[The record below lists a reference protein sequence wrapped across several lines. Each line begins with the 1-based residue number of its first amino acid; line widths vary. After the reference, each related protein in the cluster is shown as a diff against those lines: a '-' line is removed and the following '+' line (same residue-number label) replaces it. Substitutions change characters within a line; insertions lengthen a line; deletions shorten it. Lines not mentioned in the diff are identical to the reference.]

1 MLMKIQKNNFL
12 KSVKLLLD
20 SKSIKEELKSVND
33 FIYHFENF
41 FSDVILKVNNEKQT
55 SGGIALSSQHA
66 KDCLKDPIRTVRFLK
81 GIYKAIITLDKKFVN
96 EKTTILYAGCGPLGT
111 LILPLL
117 GFFSSE
123 KIEIILLDINKSSI
137 ESVKKI
143 VKKLNYEAF
152 IKEYVIADATK
163 YKKPNDCSL
172 HMIVTETMDKALT
185 KEPQVEITRNLSKQ
199 LVKKGIFIPE
209 KIEIKR
215 GYTFFAKE
223 YVFDLKKDILDLELE
238 KKESSKEKL
247 FTVTGKVNSKDY
259 FNFETNWIS
268 KPSNFDRKPDICLF
282 TEVIIF
288 EDIKLKKSESFITN
302 PYCVK
307 SLYTLKKEKYKLQ
320 YSTKEMP
327 NWRILEQ

>member
-1 MLMKIQKNNFL
+1 MKTQKNNFL
-12 KSVKLLLD
+12 KSIENLLKSTCLEEEIKSVEFFIHNFKILFSEVELLD
-20 SKSIKEELKSVND
+20 
-33 FIYHFENF
+33 
-41 FSDVILKVNNEKQT
+41 NNEKQT
-55 SGGIALSSQHA
+55 GVGVALSSKHA
-66 KDCLKDPIRTVRFLK
+66 KDCLEDPIRTVRFLK

-117 GFFSSE
+117 GFFSPK
-123 KIEIILLDINKSSI
+123 KIEVILLDINTSSI
-137 ESVKKI
+137 ESIKKI

-215 GYTFFAKE
+215 GYSFFAKE
-223 YVFDLKKDILDLELE
+223 YVFDLKKDILDLEVE

-247 FTVTGKVNSKDY
+247 FTVTDKINTKDY

-327 NWRILEQ
+327 NWRVLEQ